1 MNNDH
6 PNLAILQR
14 FDPRNIA
21 AASDIIAENAVFHY
35 INPKLPDMQ
44 GDFVGTKGFQSFF
57 EEIGKRTKGTFRV
70 NPVSASAIGD
80 ELVFVHS
87 KNTLVLEDQQIE
99 TDVAIIFRILDGK
112 INEVWDIPSVYTPK
126 SIDLNTPS

>member
-1 MNNDH
+1 MNNEH

-14 FDPRNIA
+14 FDPTNIS
-21 AASDIIAENAVFHY
+21 AASGILSKDAVFHY

-44 GDFVGTKGFQSFF
+44 GDFVGLKGFQSFF
-57 EEIGKRTKGTFRV
+57 EEIGKRTKGTFKV
-70 NPVSASAIGD
+70 NPVFASAIGD

-87 KNTLVLEDQQIE
+87 KNTLVLENQQIE
-99 TDVAIIFRILDGK
+99 TDVVIVFRILDGK

-126 SIDLNTPS
+126 SIDINTPS